1 MAPKRGKVRG
11 AIKQTVGEWLFSYLR
26 RIRGL
31 ASLKDVRNPDIAELL
46 ARAAEHAKQPLQRA
60 LRRAARRSFLW
71 PDEAED
77 MLARG
82 QSLTELAGIG
92 PYLNKQIIEW
102 LKRPP
107 ELEGAIPE
115 IRQNFLTLAEAR
127 TLRSKYPERFTEI
140 RGDLQMHTVW
150 SDGSGSIQ
158 DMAEAAR
165 ARGYSYIAIT
175 DHSKGLKI
183 AGGIDEAQ
191 LAQQG
196 EEIAAINES
205 MRGNAGGFRV
215 LRSVEL
221 NLSPNGA
228 GDMDQAALERLDL
241 VLGCFHSAL
250 RRKDD
255 QTERYL
261 AALRDPS
268 IHILGHPRGR
278 IYNFRLGLSADWA
291 RVFALAAELDKAV
304 EIDCYPDRQD
314 LSIDLL
320 AIARKEGCRISMG
333 TDSHGPSQLEFMD
346 LGVAAAIRANLDPK
360 RILNYMPTDELLEW
374 AKSVRHS

>member
-1 MAPKRGKVRG
+1 M
-11 AIKQTVGEWLFSYLR
+11 
-26 RIRGL
+26 RGL
-31 ASLKDVRNPDIAELL
+31 ASLNGVRNSDIAELL

-71 PDEAED
+71 PEEAED

-92 PYLNKQIIEW
+92 PYLNKQIIDW
-102 LKRPP
+102 LRHPP
-107 ELEGAIPE
+107 ELEKVIPE

-127 TLRSKYPERFTEI
+127 TFRSEYPERLHEI
-140 RGDLQMHTVW
+140 RGDLQMHTLW
-150 SDGSGSIQ
+150 SDGSGTIQ

-183 AGGIDEAQ
+183 AGGIDEDQ
-191 LAQQG
+191 LAKQG
-196 EEIAAINES
+196 EEIAGINES
-205 MRGNAGGFRV
+205 MRRNAGGFRV

-221 NLSPNGA
+221 NLSPTGA
-228 GDMDQAALERLDL
+228 GDMDQEALDRLDL

-250 RRKDD
+250 RRKED

-261 AALRDPS
+261 AALHNPS

-320 AIARKEGCRISMG
+320 AIAKKEGCLISMG
-333 TDSHGPSQLEFMD
+333 TDSHGPSHLDFIE
-346 LGVAAAIRANLDPK
+346 LGIAAALTAKLDPK
-360 RILNYMPTDELLEW
+360 RILNYMPTDRLLEW
-374 AKSVRHS
+374 AASVRER